1 MDPIQAAHLEVAKE
15 VYINIVK
22 DFKMENVVTLQSE
35 DPKQFERALG
45 SAASFAYQAAE
56 AFAYV
61 YRFEDLVG
69 E

>member
-1 MDPIQAAHLEVAKE
+1 MDPIQAAHLEIAKK

-22 DFKMENVVTLQSE
+22 DFKMENVVVLE
-35 DPKQFERALG
+35 GKDLKQLEKALG
-45 SAASFAYQAAE
+45 AAASFAYQAAE

-61 YRFEDLVG
+61 YRFEDLAG